1 MCGTNHHQ
9 VIESQV
15 FTLESIIFCRDMV
28 HIITDMSALRYVIQF
43 TKDLYGWELNLTCP
57 SHSQA
62 LGGVACSA
70 CACAHPVG

>member
-1 MCGTNHHQ
+1 
-9 VIESQV
+9 
-15 FTLESIIFCRDMV
+15 MV